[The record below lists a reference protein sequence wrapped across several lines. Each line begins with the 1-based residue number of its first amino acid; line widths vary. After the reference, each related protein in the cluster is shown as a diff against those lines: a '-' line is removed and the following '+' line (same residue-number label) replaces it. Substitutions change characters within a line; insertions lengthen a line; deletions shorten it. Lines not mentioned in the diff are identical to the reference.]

1 LAGRVTALLA
11 SLAAS
16 VALVACHERPVAPPV
31 DAAASI
37 TFSLPQTN
45 LVIGDSVLA
54 SWKVEDANGVVLDSA
69 PVVWSTTN
77 SSIATV
83 SFYGEVYAKGKGIAG
98 VIARSGSAVDTV
110 KVTVE
115 IPAIISL
122 DSVTPHQL
130 IVGQPATLYGHNFS
144 AIPTATVI
152 TIGID
157 SLMPTVADSTQM
169 TFLLP
174 DTSCSP
180 AGTRT
185 ITVNSRG
192 STAQLQALFAPGE
205 PPVALAVGGVQ
216 IVNASTVG
224 CLQFAANANPATY
237 ILIVG
242 DVTSTLDAG
251 FGFTMTQSVGDSLPL
266 GYHGYSHV
274 IRRARKPLRV
284 RAAKRPVPLRVSAKQ
299 NAVGDAVTYNVPVGG
314 CDSSVV
320 THGHVMA
327 VGVHS
332 IIAQDDSASGDGL
345 AATDFA
351 SIAAQVDASI
361 YPTDTLH
368 FGSPSDIDGNGRV
381 ILYYTP
387 QVLGITSGDPAIV
400 GGFFFRGD
408 LFPTSSCASSN
419 QGEIL
424 YLSTPSS
431 SVPAA
436 TLLLETPGTIAHVL
450 EHLINAGN
458 HIKTNAAAFEDPWLD
473 EALAHAA
480 EDFVGRDVLGY
491 TDEQDLTYADIDANP
506 NAFIAYFGPNAQRYA
521 TWLAAPYNVGG
532 ADTTADTSQAA
543 RGASWTLLR
552 YAFDQYAGGS
562 PVTLSRALAAG
573 PATGIYNFVTAT
585 GAPLDSLIEGW
596 LVASYATGDTV
607 TGVAPKYTFTSY
619 NWLSVETGVTGSFA
633 IATTPFAA
641 GSSGL
646 ADSVQANG
654 GFYFTIANPAATSAF
669 SIQVLN
675 SLGTAITLPGARL
688 YILRTQ

>member
-11 SLAAS
+11 SLAA
-16 VALVACHERPVAPPV
+16 LVACHERPVAPAVPV
-31 DAAASI
+31 AASI

-54 SWKVEDANGVVLDSA
+54 SWNVLDANGVVIDSA
-69 PVVWSTTN
+69 PVTWSTTN
-77 SSIATV
+77 SAVAKTS
-83 SFYGEVYAKGKGIAG
+83 SYGEVYAKGRGLAG
-98 VIARSGSAVDTV
+98 VVAKSGAVADTV
-110 KVTVE
+110 KITVE
-115 IPAIISL
+115 IPAVIAL

-130 IVGQPATLYGHNFS
+130 IAGQPATLYGHQFS
-144 AIPTATVI
+144 NIPTATII

-157 SLMPTVADSTQM
+157 SLMPTTADSTQL

-192 STAQLQALFAPGE
+192 STAQLQARFAPGE
-205 PPVALAVGGVQ
+205 PAVALPLGGVE
-216 IVNASTVG
+216 IVNASTTG

-237 ILIVG
+237 VLIVG

-251 FGFTMTQSVGDSLPL
+251 FGFQMLQFVGDSESL
-266 GYHGYSHV
+266 GYHGYSRV
-274 IRRARKPLRV
+274 RRRAPALRT
-284 RAAKRPVPLRVSAKQ
+284 RAAARPRPVSSRVTAKQ
-299 NAVGDAVTYNVPVGG
+299 ATVGQAVTYNVPVGG

-320 THGHVMA
+320 TQGHVMA
-327 VGVHS
+327 VGAHS
-332 IIAQDDSASGDGL
+332 IIAQDDAASGDGL
-345 AATDFA
+345 AASDFQ
-351 SIAAQVDASI
+351 SIAALVDASV

-387 QVLGITSGDPAIV
+387 QVATITTGDPAIV

-408 LFPTSSCASSN
+408 LFPKSTCASSN

-424 YLSTPSS
+424 YLSTPTAST
-431 SVPAA
+431 PAS
-436 TLLLETPGTIAHVL
+436 TLLTETPGTIAHVL
-450 EHLINAGN
+450 EHLINAAN

-480 EDFVGRDVLGY
+480 EDFVGRAVSGY
-491 TDEQDLTYADIDANP
+491 TDEQLLTYADISANP
-506 NAFIAYFGPNAQRYA
+506 DAFVAYFEPNARRYE
-521 TWLAAPYNVGG
+521 TFLSAPYNVGG

-543 RGASWTLLR
+543 RGAAWTLLR
-552 YAFDQYAGGS
+552 FAFDHYSSSS

-585 GAPLDSLIEGW
+585 GAPLDSVIEGW
-596 LVASYATGDTV
+596 LVANYATGMAV
-607 TGVAPKYTFTSY
+607 AAVAPQYTFTSY
-619 NWLSVETGVTGSFA
+619 NWQDVETGVNGSFA
-633 IATTPFAA
+633 ISTTPFPA

-675 SLGTAITLPGARL
+675 SLGTAVTLPGARL